1 MHRQPTTSLR
11 DSPTLPATGT
21 NAEHFQN
28 VRHLDK
34 APFLRKLGEVRID
47 ADIDALRTPA
57 GTTGEVMVVIRAMGE
72 AVHLGAVL
80 AHSALYG
87 AGSLE
92 RFETSINGNDV
103 AGLRV
108 EGFKG
113 FFGGKRA
120 LGLRENAQDGSPL
133 LGDTQAGRSQGS
145 YGLIEK
151 MRMGALGH
159 ESNLTN
165 WNGCEKGITGCMD
178 GS

>member
-1 MHRQPTTSLR
+1 MPSLGS
-11 DSPTLPATGT
+11 SPTLPATGA

-34 APFLRKLGEVRID
+34 APFLGKLREVGVD
-47 ADIDALRTPA
+47 ANVDAFRPPA
-57 GTTGEVMVVIRAMGE
+57 GATGEVMVVVRSVGE
-72 AVHLGAVL
+72 AVHLGSVL
-80 AHSALYG
+80 AHPALHG
-87 AGSLE
+87 AGPLE
-92 RFETSINGNDV
+92 RFETSIHRDDV
-103 AGLRV
+103 ASLGVQSL
-108 EGFKG
+108 EGFL
-113 FFGGKRA
+113 GGKSAVGFRQ
-120 LGLRENAQDGSPL
+120 NAQDGSPL
-133 LGDTQAGRSQGS
+133 LGDAQTRRSQSG

>member
-1 MHRQPTTSLR
+1 MPSLGS
-11 DSPTLPATGT
+11 SPTLPATGA

-34 APFLRKLGEVRID
+34 APFLGKLREVCVD
-47 ADIDALRTPA
+47 ANVDAFRPSA
-57 GTTGEVMVVIRAMGE
+57 GATGEVMVVVRSVGE

-80 AHSALYG
+80 AHTALHG
-87 AGSLE
+87 AGPLK
-92 RFETSINGNDV
+92 RFETSVNRDDV
-103 AGLRV
+103 TSLGVQSL
-108 EGFKG
+108 EGFL
-113 FFGGKRA
+113 GGKRA

-133 LGDTQAGRSQGS
+133 LGDPQAGRSQGS

>member
-1 MHRQPTTSLR
+1 MPSLGS
-11 DSPTLPATGT
+11 SPTLPATGT

-34 APFLRKLGEVRID
+34 ASFLGKLGEVRVD
-47 ADIDALRTPA
+47 AHVDAFRPPA
-57 GTTGEVMVVIRAMGE
+57 GSAGEVMVMVRPMGE
-72 AVHLGAVL
+72 AVHLGSVL
-80 AHSALYG
+80 AHTALHG
-87 AGSLE
+87 AGPLK
-92 RFETSINGNDV
+92 RFETSVNSDYVTSLGV
-103 AGLRV
+103 QSL
-108 EGFKG
+108 EGFL
-113 FFGGKRA
+113 GGKGT

-133 LGDTQAGRSQGS
+133 LGDPQAGRSQGS

>member
-1 MHRQPTTSLR
+1 MHRQPTRSLR
-11 DSPTLPATGT
+11 SSPTLLAIGA

-34 APFLRKLGEVRID
+34 APFLGKLGEVRVD
-47 ADIDALRTPA
+47 ADVDALRTSA
-57 GTTGEVMVVIRAMGE
+57 GSTGKVVMMVGAMGE
-72 AVHLGAVL
+72 TVHLSPVL
-80 AHSALYG
+80 AHTALHG
-87 AGSLE
+87 AGPLK
-92 RFETSINGNDV
+92 RFETSVNRDDV
-103 AGLRV
+103 TSLGVQSL
-108 EGFKG
+108 EGFL
-113 FFGGKRA
+113 GGKRA

-133 LGDTQAGRSQGS
+133 LGDPQAGRSQGS